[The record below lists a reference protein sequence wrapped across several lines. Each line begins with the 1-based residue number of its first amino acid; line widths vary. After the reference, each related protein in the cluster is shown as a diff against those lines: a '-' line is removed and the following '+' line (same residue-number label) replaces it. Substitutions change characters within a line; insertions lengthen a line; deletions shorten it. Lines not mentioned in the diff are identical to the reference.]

1 MRPHLFTTL
10 LLILILPCWVQA
22 ANVDL
27 VDKEQINAADE
38 MISQKRTKVRNLLDL
53 SEVDQEKFWKEYGHY
68 EEEMRGSIAE
78 FITLLDK
85 FINNENLT
93 DKEAN
98 KLIDDIIEVH
108 KNYLELDGKYIK
120 IFRKML
126 PRDQLLNL
134 ISIMIST

>member
-1 MRPHLFTTL
+1 
-10 LLILILPCWVQA
+10 VQA